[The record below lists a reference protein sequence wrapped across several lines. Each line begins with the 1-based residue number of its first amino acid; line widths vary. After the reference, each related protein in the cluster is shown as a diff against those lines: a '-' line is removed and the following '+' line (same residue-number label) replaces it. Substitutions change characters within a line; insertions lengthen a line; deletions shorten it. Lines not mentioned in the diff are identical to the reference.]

1 MPWFSRECC
10 ALRPPL
16 PASPTA
22 LLPLTLQAQENFSFC
37 STLMCS
43 ILLVVSECPVQD
55 WPTSRSQATTWSR
68 QIDFYGFFDVK
79 GDISQ
84 WLIIYLL
91 DKSLCHLCST
101 EKSKI
106 FLSQFQALTGEV
118 CTENLDKIP
127 QEKVHGCLSLHL
139 SPKRSSG
146 GSDWGYTHHDRG
158 EHAVFRIP
166 PYSTHTGGSGLGMSA
181 LFHFTDR
188 VFKLCSSFFFWSV
201 FPNAPLL
208 LPLPLH
214 QPVPL
219 KQSGILHPVL
229 FFQSV
234 GSWRIR

>member
-1 MPWFSRECC
+1 MKTKYITSLSKILQW
-10 ALRPPL
+10 
-16 PASPTA
+16 
-22 LLPLTLQAQENFSFC
+22 LLTELE
-37 STLMCS
+37 
-43 ILLVVSECPVQD
+43 
-55 WPTSRSQATTWSR
+55 
-68 QIDFYGFFDVK
+68 VK
-79 GDISQ
+79 SKLSQ

-101 EKSKI
+101 GKSKI

-118 CTENLDKIP
+118 CAENLDKIP
-127 QEKVHGCLSLHL
+127 QEKVHGCPSLHL

-166 PYSTHTGGSGLGMSA
+166 PYSTHTGGSGLGMPA

>member
-1 MPWFSRECC
+1 
-10 ALRPPL
+10 
-16 PASPTA
+16 
-22 LLPLTLQAQENFSFC
+22 
-37 STLMCS
+37 MCS

-55 WPTSRSQATTWSR
+55 WPTSQSQATTWSR

-91 DKSLCHLCST
+91 DKSLCRLCST
-101 EKSKI
+101 GKSKI

-118 CTENLDKIP
+118 CAENLDKIP
-127 QEKVHGCLSLHL
+127 QEKVHGHPSLHL

-166 PYSTHTGGSGLGMSA
+166 PYSTHTGGSGLGMPA
-181 LFHFTDR
+181 LFYFTDR
-188 VFKLCSSFFFWSV
+188 VFKLCSSFSFLISFSQW
-201 FPNAPLL
+201 LL
-208 LPLPLH
+208 FLLPLH

-219 KQSGILHPVL
+219 KQSGILHPML